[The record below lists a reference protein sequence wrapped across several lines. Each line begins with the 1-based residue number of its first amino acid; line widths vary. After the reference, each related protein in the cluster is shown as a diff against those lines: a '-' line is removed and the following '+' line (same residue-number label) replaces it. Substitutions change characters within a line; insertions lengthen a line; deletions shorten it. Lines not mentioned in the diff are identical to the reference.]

1 MSLIDG
7 VKRGVSRATH
17 TVAQKTTALVKNPAK
32 AAETAKSAFDGYQKL
47 RSTPKDVFDNARAVK
62 RDGFKATVRNNW
74 SKAAEKATNPKDT
87 LNKLGVAK
95 KLSGAV
101 GTVTNAVKLPGQVGT
116 AIKDVRDALRSGS
129 AEQRDKAIGS
139 VATAAKTA
147 INTVKGGLELTRDV
161 QKFGGAYRAAS
172 QAFRTA
178 APNATGKAVR
188 AAATTAARHA
198 FQGATEGVAR
208 RGVQEAVKKVA
219 QNGTSIANTMGA
231 ATRAAGRTL
240 AREGAEAA
248 GKAAVQAGVRAAAG
262 PVAKA
267 AGRFVPGANV
277 AIAAL
282 DVASAYS
289 TVKDPKASTTKK
301 VTSVITAVGSVAAAT
316 NIPVVSQVGAAVS
329 TVSSFVGGLFG

>member
-1 MSLIDG
+1 M
-7 VKRGVSRATH
+7 
-17 TVAQKTTALVKNPAK
+17 
-32 AAETAKSAFDGYQKL
+32 
-47 RSTPKDVFDNARAVK
+47 
-62 RDGFKATVRNNW
+62 
-74 SKAAEKATNPKDT
+74 
-87 LNKLGVAK
+87 
-95 KLSGAV
+95 
-101 GTVTNAVKLPGQVGT
+101 GT

-139 VATAAKTA
+139 VATAGKTA

-188 AAATTAARHA
+188 AAATTAAGHA

-208 RGVQEAVKKVA
+208 RGVQEAVKKAA
-219 QNGTSIANTMGA
+219 QGSSIANTMGA
-231 ATRAAGRTL
+231 ATRAAGKTL